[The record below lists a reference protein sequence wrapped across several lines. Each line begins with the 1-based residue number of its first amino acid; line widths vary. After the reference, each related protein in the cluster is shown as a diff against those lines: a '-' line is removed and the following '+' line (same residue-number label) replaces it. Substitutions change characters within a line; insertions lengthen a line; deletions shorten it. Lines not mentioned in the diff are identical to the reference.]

1 MKTACEKC
9 QVCACLRPRYCEAGY
24 EAMRRGSIGYWGG
37 SSYTF
42 RRANSWG
49 KGGVYGYGWPLAIG
63 KCGREVRWLVER
75 PTTVLRSTQTR
86 DLVLL
91 QWELVI
97 VRDLFVDG
105 NGLLW
110 VDHNLFL
117 GLYGDDLGVAVWL
130 QGGKKKALTDWWA
143 TAAELNIS
151 PYLKYVRGRS
161 LLSVFRL
168 TVQQWLM
175 NRARFPHLVASIIVS
190 WSTLNK

>member
-1 MKTACEKC
+1 MGKGR
-9 QVCACLRPRYCEAGY
+9 CLRV
-24 EAMRRGSIGYWGG
+24 W
-37 SSYTF
+37 
-42 RRANSWG
+42 
-49 KGGVYGYGWPLAIG
+49 LAIG

-75 PTTVLRSTQTR
+75 PTTVLRSAQTR

-97 VRDLFVDG
+97 VCDLFVDG

-130 QGGKKKALTDWWA
+130 QGRGKKALTDWRA

-151 PYLKYVRGRS
+151 PYLKHVRGRS